1 MSSGKFPPIYD
12 WSDMPKL
19 WPEGKKE
26 EKDGDPVHE
35 EAMFREVAKLI
46 NDGWKANADAA
57 THVREITVI
66 KE

>member
-1 MSSGKFPPIYD
+1 MEIQFKKQYLGK
-12 WSDMPKL
+12 WKRN
-19 WPEGKKE
+19 
-26 EKDGDPVHE
+26 DGEATTEVNE

-46 NDGWKANADAA
+46 NNGWKANADAA

>member
-1 MSSGKFPPIYD
+1 MEIQFKKQYLGK
-12 WSDMPKL
+12 WRRN
-19 WPEGKKE
+19 
-26 EKDGDPVHE
+26 DGEATTEVNE